1 MKKIL
6 LMTAIVLPFLFIS
19 CEKVEQRFNLDL
31 VMSPADDQ
39 REYAYIWGQNEN
51 LDIKFTLM
59 ADISGM
65 PDVRIK
71 TIDVYLRDSLIT
83 TSSGGNEVAISFP
96 LKNVPQGIAVLKTI
110 TKGVD
115 DGNSREVMLTKPFY
129 LWITD
134 VKPSTSASLNCPS
147 TVSNGSVLNCTFD
160 YTCNIEEATLNCTKL
175 YLDGKEV
182 AISTSAPYDIAYKIE
197 GLSAGVHEVY
207 GVVYWTKKG
216 TNLFSMPCLTAVKS
230 ITVN

>member
-1 MKKIL
+1 MKKL
-6 LMTAIVLPFLFIS
+6 LLITAIVLPFLFIS
-19 CEKVEQRFNLDL
+19 CEKEQRFNIDL
-31 VMSPADDQ
+31 MMSPADDQ

-65 PDVRIK
+65 SNVRIK

-83 TSSGGNEVAISFP
+83 TSSGGTEVAISCP

-110 TKGVD
+110 TKCVD
-115 DGNSREVMLTKPFY
+115 DGNSREVVLTMPFY

-147 TVSNGSVLNCTFD
+147 TVLNCTFD

-182 AISTSAPYDIAYKIE
+182 AISTSAPYDIAYKIG
-197 GLSAGVHEVY
+197 GLSAGAHEVY

-216 TNLFSMPCLTAVKS
+216 SHMFSMPCVTAVKN
-230 ITVN
+230 ITVK

>member
-6 LMTAIVLPFLFIS
+6 LITAIVLPFLFIS
-19 CEKVEQRFNLDL
+19 CEKEQRFNIDL
-31 VMSPADDQ
+31 MMSPADDQ

-65 PDVRIK
+65 SNVRIK

-83 TSSGGNEVAISFP
+83 TSSGGTEVAISCP

-110 TKGVD
+110 TKCVD
-115 DGNSREVMLTKPFY
+115 DGNSREVVLTMPFY

-134 VKPSTSASLNCPS
+134 VKPSTSASLR
-147 TVSNGSVLNCTFD
+147 
-160 YTCNIEEATLNCTKL
+160 
-175 YLDGKEV
+175 
-182 AISTSAPYDIAYKIE
+182 
-197 GLSAGVHEVY
+197 
-207 GVVYWTKKG
+207 
-216 TNLFSMPCLTAVKS
+216 
-230 ITVN
+230 

>member
-1 MKKIL
+1 MKKL
-6 LMTAIVLPFLFIS
+6 LLITAIVLPFLFIS
-19 CEKVEQRFNLDL
+19 CEKEQRFNIDL
-31 VMSPADDQ
+31 MMSPADDQ

-65 PDVRIK
+65 SNVRIK

-83 TSSGGNEVAISFP
+83 TSSGGTEVAISCP

-110 TKGVD
+110 TKCVD
-115 DGNSREVMLTKPFY
+115 DGNSREVVLTMPFY

-160 YTCNIEEATLNCTKL
+160 YSCNIEEATLNCTKL

-182 AISTSAPYDIAYKIE
+182 AISTSAPYDIAYKIG
-197 GLSAGVHEVY
+197 GLSAGAHEVY

-216 TNLFSMPCLTAVKS
+216 SHMFSMPCVTAVKN
-230 ITVN
+230 ITVK